1 MAVESF
7 VQTYNQR
14 DAQAAA
20 PGREVVALSA
30 TPSGGSCGWL
40 LTHLGPGFMR
50 PYRWAAYAGGGRNHE
65 RPAD

>member
-1 MAVESF
+1 MGITYAGGGVGAGGSDGERMAVESF

-30 TPSGGSCGWL
+30 TPSGGS
-40 LTHLGPGFMR
+40 
-50 PYRWAAYAGGGRNHE
+50 
-65 RPAD
+65 